1 MCEIEHSYQQWLKL
15 RLWQYSRFCSYI

>member
-15 RLWQYSRFCSYI
+15 RLRQYSRFCSYI